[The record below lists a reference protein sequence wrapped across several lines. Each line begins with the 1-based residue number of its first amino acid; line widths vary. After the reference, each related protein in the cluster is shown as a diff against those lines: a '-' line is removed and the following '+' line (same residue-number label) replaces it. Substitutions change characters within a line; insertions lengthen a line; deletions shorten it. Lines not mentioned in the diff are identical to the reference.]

1 MPVAIPFV
9 REHEVSYG
17 TVERLSPLVRR
28 ITANNPGPFTFKG
41 TGTYVIGRGEVAII
55 DPGPAL
61 DAHIDAL
68 LAATAGETITH
79 LVITHTHGDHSP
91 GARRLKEHT
100 GAPTYGYGPHPALA
114 RQAEVSATEE
124 ERQEERSDLDFVP
137 DVVVGDGDVI
147 AGSGWTLEAI
157 STPGHISNHL
167 CYALREER
175 TLFTG
180 DHIMGWSTTVLPAP
194 DGNLAD
200 YLASMDKL
208 LPRPETL
215 YVPTHGPAIADPKP
229 LIEAL
234 VAHRHER
241 TEQVLEALQA
251 GVTKIPDMVARMYV
265 DLDPKLEKA
274 AGASVY
280 AHLLQL
286 LRDGTVVAEGE
297 GRKAEFR
304 LAGRH

>member
-1 MPVAIPFV
+1 MPVPIPFV

-17 TVERLSPLVRR
+17 AVDRLSPLVRR
-28 ITANNPGPFTFKG
+28 VTADNPGPFTYKG
-41 TGTYVIGRGEVAII
+41 TGTYLIGTGEVAVI
-55 DPGPAL
+55 DPGPAN
-61 DAHIDAL
+61 DAHIEAL

-91 GARRLKEHT
+91 GAEALKKHT
-100 GAPTYGYGPHPALA
+100 GAPTYGFGPHPPLA
-114 RQAEVSATEE
+114 RQAELTARDE
-124 ERQEERSDLDFVP
+124 ERQEERSDLDFAP
-137 DVVVGDGDVI
+137 DVAITDGARI
-147 AGSGWTLEAI
+147 EGTGWTLEAVY
-157 STPGHISNHL
+157 TPGHISNHL
-167 CYALREER
+167 CYALAEER

-200 YLASMDKL
+200 YLASMAKL

-215 YVPTHGPAIADPKP
+215 YVPTHGPAIAEPRP
-229 LIEAL
+229 LVEAL

-241 TEQVLEALQA
+241 TEQIVAALRT
-251 GVTKIPDMVARMYV
+251 GITKIADIVPTMYV
-265 DLDPKLEKA
+265 DLDPKLVKA

-286 LRDGTVVAEGE
+286 ERDGTVRVDGE
-297 GRKAEFR
+297 GRKADFH
-304 LAGRH
+304 LA